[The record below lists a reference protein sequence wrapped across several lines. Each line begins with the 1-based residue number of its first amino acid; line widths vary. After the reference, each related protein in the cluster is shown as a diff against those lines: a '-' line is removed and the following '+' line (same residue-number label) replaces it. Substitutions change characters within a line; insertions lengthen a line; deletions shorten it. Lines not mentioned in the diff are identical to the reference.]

1 MKWSDNMQNKPKN
14 KQMLNKKKSRN
25 RSTHWYERRTC
36 NQVKPGDYRLL
47 LSPITAACCCCSSHE
62 NIQQTNRAEDRVSQ
76 SPCVCVRVCVCSEG
90 KWNGWS
96 HCGICSCLINND
108 HLDRETLRSQRN
120 SFVTQSESLFP
131 RRKTHS
137 AVHLRVNSTWRWE
150 NLGQGQLPWTPGHQT
165 DPGCKSHHKNHMY
178 PHIKEIY
185 IGFKHRVCVIK
196 GW

>member
-14 KQMLNKKKSRN
+14 KQMLNKKNPETEVHIGMKGGPVTR
-25 RSTHWYERRTC
+25 W
-36 NQVKPGDYRLL
+36 NQVTIVYCSVPSLL
-47 LSPITAACCCCSSHE
+47 PVVAAVPMKTDV
-62 NIQQTNRAEDRVSQ
+62 QQTNRAEDRVSQ
-76 SPCVCVRVCVCSEG
+76 SPCVCVCVCSEG

-108 HLDRETLRSQRN
+108 HLDRETLRSHRN

-137 AVHLRVNSTWRWE
+137 AVHLCVNSTWRWE